1 MHNISE
7 TGGDITDVLNCL
19 INTAPIYSEL
29 TNKKVAISICDL
41 EKCLLYIPAIDLDH
55 KLKSGDSH
63 IQNTCAYECIKIG
76 EKIERK
82 VDFDNGRLTYYAVA
96 IPIRDENEK
105 IIGAISF
112 SQNYKHNE
120 MLNALVDNIFDSF
133 ENFRDLSSQVL
144 NNANDLEKLNQRYLT
159 IIEHYNKKL
168 ELLDSHLRLLN
179 IYEKLDTYK
188 NQMDI
193 DDLNVGLGFDIEE
206 IRKLS
211 NDFKTISSYQLD
223 STRYIAN
230 TTEIIS
236 KRISKLK
243 EQVKNII

>member
-7 TGGDITDVLNCL
+7 TGGDNTDALNCL

-29 TNKKVAISICDL
+29 TNRKVAISICDL

-105 IIGAISF
+105 RILPLLF
-112 SQNYKHNE
+112 SH
-120 MLNALVDNIFDSF
+120 F
-133 ENFRDLSSQVL
+133 
-144 NNANDLEKLNQRYLT
+144 
-159 IIEHYNKKL
+159 
-168 ELLDSHLRLLN
+168 HL
-179 IYEKLDTYK
+179 
-188 NQMDI
+188 
-193 DDLNVGLGFDIEE
+193 
-206 IRKLS
+206 
-211 NDFKTISSYQLD
+211 
-223 STRYIAN
+223 
-230 TTEIIS
+230 
-236 KRISKLK
+236 
-243 EQVKNII
+243 